1 MGLDMYFKKMRKA
14 KNKTMKELLDIQ
26 DKINYADNTQKAQEE
41 KEKLLKEFKNYL
53 HNRKYKY
60 FKEIEKRFDYEIGYM
75 RKANAIHKYIV
86 DNFGGGVD
94 DCTPIE
100 LSKENIIQLQN
111 IVKRL
116 IYECKFKKGKVVNGC
131 SFNDKGEM
139 IPNYEKGYTITKN
152 SQKLANELLPTCS
165 GFLFGGTNY
174 DQWYF
179 EDLLEFYNIANELL
193 KVDTN
198 KYYIYYRASW

>member
-1 MGLDMYFKKMRKA
+1 MGLDMYFYKMRKA

-41 KEKLLKEFKNYL
+41 KEKLLKEFKTYL

-60 FKEIEKRFDYEIGYM
+60 FEKIDKRFDYDIGYM
-75 RKANAIHKYIV
+75 RKANEIHKYII

-94 DCTPIE
+94 NCTPIE

-111 IVKRL
+111 VVKKL
-116 IYECKFKKGKVVNGC
+116 ICECKLIKGNVINGY
-131 SFNDKGEM
+131 SYNDKGDM
-139 IPNYEKGYTITKN
+139 TPNYEKGYIMKKD
-152 SQKLANELLPTCS
+152 SQKLANELLPTCD
-165 GFLFGGTNY
+165 GFFFGGTNY

-198 KYYIYYRASW
+198 KYYIYYKASW